1 MRRIGL
7 AAVLLLL
14 TAGCA
19 SWPAGWPLARPSA
32 TLLAE
37 ADRLAV
43 AGEYARAV
51 VAYDE
56 VLGRYP
62 DDGEAPRALARRD
75 ALASILAAREDLAR
89 LRQEVGRLADDL
101 GRREAELAR
110 LKQELARRQAELERL
125 KQIDMRL
132 PQRRL
137 Q

>member
-1 MRRIGL
+1 M
-7 AAVLLLL
+7 
-14 TAGCA
+14 
-19 SWPAGWPLARPSA
+19 
-32 TLLAE
+32 
-37 ADRLAV
+37 
-43 AGEYARAV
+43 RAV

-56 VLGRYP
+56 FLGRYA
-62 DDGEAPRALARRD
+62 DDGEAPRALASRNT
-75 ALASILAAREDLAR
+75 LASILAAREDLAR

-110 LKQELARRQAELERL
+110 LKQELASRQAELERL

>member
-1 MRRIGL
+1 MRRLGL

-19 SWPAGWPLARPSA
+19 FWPAGWPLARPSA

-37 ADRLAV
+37 ADRLAG
-43 AGEYARAV
+43 AGEYAPAV

-56 VLGRYP
+56 FLGRYP

-75 ALASILAAREDLAR
+75 TLASILAAREDLAR

-132 PQRRL
+132 PQRR